1 MPVIAT
7 VATAAIGA
15 GTAIYSGSQ
24 QKKAA
29 DQNLQAQTAANDKS
43 LAAQQAALDRV
54 TQLESPFQQGGAL
67 GMSALLE
74 RLKLTHNGTPTGA
87 AAPDPYYGYQSMTG
101 VRPGQPPEYTDKAI
115 ALPVGVMLPPSQKGA
130 PGSDGQNP
138 PPGPVPTQPSA
149 QGATDWN
156 AYLAA
161 TGDDFGGGRPGTLS
175 GGGAT
180 GQTGPALGS
189 GAQGAPDW
197 KAYLAANPDVA
208 QWAQNHGDPNIPL
221 DQQSPEQRAAY
232 HWAHEQQVYGSAPRP
247 LTYLP
252 AANDPGQAPQ
262 GPATNPDGSPTDL
275 LGASR
280 PTPEAAPTFTRP
292 DQGTAPDASQ
302 FFSNFT
308 ADPGYQFA
316 LDQGLRAENAKYG
329 ARGLLKSGSAMQ
341 GINDYA
347 QGMANQQYGNWYSRQ
362 NDLYKTALNLFTTNR
377 ANANQNFENDRG
389 YGTNLFLNQ
398 RDFTNNNF
406 TNDRAYQTGRYDTA
420 TGNLFDLANMGQ
432 RAAGAVGGANQSYAN
447 DASNI
452 FGAQANAQAN
462 AAQQRASANAGM
474 FGSIAGAAS
483 NVFNTMPGMTTS
495 LPAPVTVG
503 NAYPTVTGINP
514 AAPGPFTVTPAS
526 LPRVF

>member
-1 MPVIAT
+1 MPIL
-7 VATAAIGA
+7 AAAIPAVIGA
-15 GTAIYSGSQ
+15 GTAIYAASQ
-24 QKKAA
+24 QKSAA
-29 DQNLQAQTAANDKS
+29 KDALNAQTAANDKS

-138 PPGPVPTQPSA
+138 PPGPVPAQP
-149 QGATDWN
+149 T
-156 AYLAA
+156 
-161 TGDDFGGGRPGTLS
+161 
-175 GGGAT
+175 
-180 GQTGPALGS
+180 
-189 GAQGAPDW
+189 AQGAPDW
-197 KAYLAANPDVA
+197 NAYLAANPDVA

-252 AANDPGQAPQ
+252 AANDPGQAAQ

-347 QGMANQQYGNWYSRQ
+347 QGMANQQYDNWYSRA

-377 ANANQNFENDRG
+377 ANANQNFEIDRG

-398 RDFTNNNF
+398 RDFTNSNF

-432 RAAGAVGGANQSYAN
+432 RAAGAVGGASQSYAN

-462 AAQQRASANAGM
+462 AAQQRAAANAGM

-483 NVFNTMPGMTTS
+483 NVFNTMPGMTTP